1 MNWFTQILNGLVA
14 DVVSWASVI
23 DPSRVLAF
31 LAVIILFWL
40 FRRGFAN
47 LTVWVLRGASRL
59 LGIEISEKVE
69 TSIRPAAQLFVVSLG
84 FLIGLKILSP
94 QGAVAAYANKI
105 VLSVLVASIFSGL
118 YACCDLFTDLVRR
131 RPTGRSGEDSI
142 WINKVAKVVTAFVG
156 VAAVLKVWGLDIG
169 PLLTGMGVAGAAV
182 ALAAQDMFKNLLA
195 GITNVSERRF
205 RVGDWVLVE
214 GVVEGHIEKMDVR
227 STSVRRFDKAL
238 VHVPNADLA
247 NSSLIN
253 FSSMTCRRIYWK
265 VHVTYRTTTKQ
276 LSTIRSAIE
285 KFISESEDF
294 VQPPEARRL
303 VRIDA
308 LSESSIEI
316 LIYCFT
322 RATELDEYKA
332 AQERLALEIKKI
344 VSDSGSKFAFPSR
357 SIYVEEALDAGPD
370 EFVPQKKR
378 KQ

>member
-23 DPSRVLAF
+23 DPGRILAF

-40 FRRGFAN
+40 FRRGFAS
-47 LTVWVLRGASRL
+47 LTVWGLRVACRV
-59 LGIEISEKVE
+59 LGIEISKNVE

-84 FLIGLKILSP
+84 FLIGFKILSQ

-118 YACCDLFTDLVRR
+118 YATCDLLGAVVKHSSSD
-131 RPTGRSGEDSI
+131 RSEQHI
-142 WINKVAKVVTAFVG
+142 VWVNKAARVVTAFVG

-182 ALAAQDMFKNLLA
+182 ALAAQDLFKNLLA

-205 RVGDWVLVE
+205 RVGDWILVE
-214 GVVEGHIEKMDVR
+214 GVVEGHVENMDFR

-247 NSSLIN
+247 NASMIN

-265 VHVTYRTTTKQ
+265 INITYRTTTKQ

-308 LSESSIEI
+308 LSDSSIEI
-316 LIYCFT
+316 LVYCFT

-357 SIYVEEALDAGPD
+357 SLYVEEALDAAPD

-378 KQ
+378 KP

>member
-1 MNWFTQILNGLVA
+1 MNMFTQILNDLFS
-14 DVVSWASVI
+14 DVVSWVNLI
-23 DPSRVLAF
+23 DPVRAVIS
-31 LAVIILFWL
+31 LAVISLFWL
-40 FRRGFAN
+40 CRHGYAT
-47 LTVWVLRGASRL
+47 LTISILRAASRL
-59 LGIEISEKVE
+59 LGIEVSKKVE
-69 TSIRPAAQLFVVSLG
+69 TSIRPAAELFVVCLG
-84 FLIGLKILSP
+84 ILIGLNILSFE
-94 QGAVAAYANKI
+94 GAAALNLRRI
-105 VLSVLVASIFSGL
+105 VISFLVASIFSGL
-118 YACCDLFTDLVRR
+118 YTSCDLLTGLLRH
-131 RPTGRSGEDSI
+131 RPSRQSTQNVI
-142 WINKVAKVVTAFVG
+142 WINKAAKIVTVVAG
-156 VAAVLKVWGLDIG
+156 IAAVLKVWGVDIG

-182 ALAAQDMFKNLLA
+182 ALAAQDLFKNLFA
-195 GITNVSERRF
+195 GITNVSEKRF
-205 RVGDWVLVE
+205 RIGDWIVAE
-214 GVVEGHIEKMDVR
+214 GVVEGHVEDMDYR

-247 NSSLIN
+247 NAPLVN

-265 VHVTYRTTTKQ
+265 INITYRTTTKQ

-285 KFISESEDF
+285 KFITESEDF

-316 LIYCFT
+316 LVYCFT

-332 AQERLALEIKKI
+332 AQELLALEIKKI

-378 KQ
+378 KP